1 MPDHLRITELRAI
14 TWNYG
19 VFLVFDEGETV
30 VVRVCDILCL
40 SLGCVDR
47 VYRDDSIVLV
57 WEESGRIVP
66 VDNRRA
72 GKDSFCGFAW
82 EYCNGL
88 VSPVVEVPTCGMTP
102 VLIARYVS
110 CWVVF
115 IVLVI
120 EIEGSKKQDKDAHW

>member
-19 VFLVFDEGETV
+19 VFLVFDKGETV

-40 SLGCVDR
+40 LLGCVDR
-47 VYRDDSIVLV
+47 VYRDDAIVLV
-57 WEESGRIVP
+57 WKESGCIVP

-72 GKDSFCGFAW
+72 GKDSFCRSAW
-82 EYCNGL
+82 EYGDGL
-88 VSPVVEVPTCGMTP
+88 VSPAVEVPTCGMTP
-102 VLIARYVS
+102 VLIARHIS

-115 IVLVI
+115 VVLVI
-120 EIEGSKKQDKDAHW
+120 ELEWMKRQDKDIHW